1 MENFTEKLK
10 TRLKNAAYDYRQ
22 DCFLDFLKTP
32 RRSFKESPVTKDYVD
47 ITEAEMERMATSIRK
62 SDKSVSIESEADML
76 CFDGTILRS
85 KEIPGV
91 SIMNMENSI
100 NDVPD
105 FLWKYRGK
113 DREELLINASWS
125 TGYFID
131 IKGDQDI
138 CITVDAYNSIE
149 SGAEKNVVIVGNNS
163 RVKIIENRLNHGKEE
178 GNPTQ
183 GKNLYIYLGSGAT
196 LEYNYLQD
204 KKTSVNDITFIKT
217 FQERDSTFKIFHV
230 NHGSGKLLFV
240 NESIQNGNNSD
251 YRVFG
256 ATFSDGKQA
265 IDVRDSSFQ
274 LGTATSADIQV
285 RGIVSGKS
293 STIHRGNVDIELPS
307 VNSTGFYDSK
317 ILLLS
322 KDGYANS
329 KPGLVIRNNN
339 TRSKH
344 GSSISNVDKEQI
356 LYLESRGIDHDTS
369 VNLIT
374 GGFIESILE
383 KSNNQKFIDT
393 VGRYARD
400 LKI

>member
-1 MENFTEKLK
+1 MENFSERLK
-10 TRLKNAAYDYRQ
+10 TRLKDAAYDYRQ

-47 ITEAEMERMATSIRK
+47 ITEAELEQMAASIRK
-62 SDKSVSIESEADML
+62 PEKSASIDSDADIL
-76 CFDGTILRS
+76 SLDGTILKS
-85 KEIPGV
+85 KQIPGLR
-91 SIMNMENSI
+91 IMNMEDSI
-100 NDVPD
+100 NDIPD
-105 FLWKYRGK
+105 FIWNHKGK

-125 TGYFID
+125 TGYYID
-131 IKGDQDI
+131 TKRDVDI
-138 CITVDAYNSIE
+138 QISVDAYNSME
-149 SGAEKNVVIVGNNS
+149 SGAEKNVVIVGDNS
-163 RVKIIENRLNHGKEE
+163 RVKIIENRMTIGDKE
-178 GNPTQ
+178 GTPTQ

-204 KKTSVNDITFIKT
+204 KKTTVNDITFIRT
-217 FQERDSTFKIFHV
+217 FQEKDSTFKIFHV

-240 NESIQNGNNSD
+240 NESTQNGNKSD

-256 ATFSDGKQA
+256 ATFSDGRQA

-274 LGTATSADIQV
+274 LGTASSADIQV
-285 RGIVSGKS
+285 RGIVSGSS

-307 VNSTGFYDSK
+307 INSTGFYDSK

-322 KDGYANS
+322 KNGYANS

-344 GSSISNVDKEQI
+344 GSAISNVDREQT
-356 LYLESRGIDHDTS
+356 LYLESRGIDHDTA

-374 GGFIESILE
+374 GGFIQSILE

-393 VGRYARD
+393 VALYARG

>member
-1 MENFTEKLK
+1 MENFSERLK
-10 TRLKNAAYDYRQ
+10 TRLKDAAYDYRQ

-47 ITEAEMERMATSIRK
+47 IKEEELERMATSIRK
-62 SDKSVSIESEADML
+62 PEKSVSIPSDADIL
-76 CFDGTILRS
+76 SIDGTIL
-85 KEIPGV
+85 KTKQIPGV
-91 SIMNMENSI
+91 RVMNMEDSI
-100 NDVPD
+100 NDIPD
-105 FLWKYRGK
+105 FIWNHRGK

-131 IKGDQDI
+131 VKKDVDI
-138 CITVDAYNSIE
+138 QISVDAYNSME
-149 SGAEKNVVIVGNNS
+149 SGAEKNVVIVGDNS
-163 RVKIIENRLNHGKEE
+163 RVKIIENRMTHGDKE
-178 GNPTQ
+178 GTPTQ
-183 GKNLYIYLGSGAT
+183 GKNFYIYLGSGAT

-204 KKTSVNDITFIKT
+204 KKTTVNDITFIRT
-217 FQERDSTFKIFHV
+217 FQEKDSTFKIFHV
-230 NHGSGKLLFV
+230 NHGAGKLLFV
-240 NESIQNGNNSD
+240 NESTQNGNNSD

-285 RGIVSGKS
+285 RGIVSGSS

-344 GSSISNVDKEQI
+344 GSAISNVDREQT
-356 LYLESRGIDHDTS
+356 LYLESRGIDHDTA

-393 VGRYARD
+393 VARYARD

>member
-1 MENFTEKLK
+1 MENFSESLK
-10 TRLKNAAYDYRQ
+10 TRLKDAAYDYRQ

-47 ITEAEMERMATSIRK
+47 ITEEELERMATSIRK
-62 SDKSVSIESEADML
+62 PEKSISIESEAEIVCL
-76 CFDGTILRS
+76 DGTIIRS
-85 KEIPGV
+85 KPLNGVRILNMEEAINEIPGYIW
-91 SIMNMENSI
+91 SQ
-100 NDVPD
+100 
-105 FLWKYRGK
+105 KGK
-113 DREELLINASWS
+113 DREEFLINASWS
-125 TGYFID
+125 TGYYIEVKKD
-131 IKGDQDI
+131 SEISI
-138 CITVDAYNSIE
+138 NIDAYNSME
-149 SGAEKNVVIVGNNS
+149 SVAEKNIIVIGDYS
-163 RVKIIENRLNHGKEE
+163 KVKIVESRLTHEKSE
-178 GNPTQ
+178 GHPTQ
-183 GKNLYIYLGSGAT
+183 GKNLYIFLGEGST
-196 LEYNYLQD
+196 FEYNYLQD
-204 KKTSVNDITFIKT
+204 KVNTINDITFIRT

-240 NESIQNGNNSD
+240 NESFQGGKNSD

-274 LGTATSADIQV
+274 IGTSTSADIKV
-285 RGIVSGKS
+285 RGIVAGHS

-307 VNSTGFYDSK
+307 RHSTGFYDSK
-317 ILLLS
+317 ILLVS

-329 KPGLVIRNNN
+329 KPGLVIRNND

-344 GSSISNVDKEQI
+344 GSAISNVDKDQI
-356 LYLESRGIDHDTS
+356 LYLESRGIDYATS

-383 KSNNQKFIDT
+383 KSNNKKFIET
-393 VGRYARD
+393 VGLYARD

>member
-10 TRLKNAAYDYRQ
+10 TRLKDAAYDYRQ

-131 IKGDQDI
+131 IKGDQDV